1 MIRAYKKAG
10 NGYWSSTPEM
20 FARAFACYVRDK
32 LGDRKSDYL
41 VGHSEF
47 ASDGIKTAVPM
58 GEERKVIN
66 EKFDAFISEMISL
79 GFSARTRKKQR
90 NQTKK

>member
-1 MIRAYKKAG
+1 M
-10 NGYWSSTPEM
+10 
-20 FARAFACYVRDK
+20 RDK

-66 EKFDAFISEMISL
+66 EKFDAFISEMVSL
-79 GFSARTRKKQR
+79 GFFSKNEEKAKKSDEEVEVIDIMLYESSDGQLMFC
-90 NQTKK
+90 